1 MQIHSGTKGH
11 KYLACKCAGTSPPPN
26 LTAAP
31 CGFSALKFIFQISQS
46 SNKAAAFP
54 GALWRLDNSFSDTVM
69 FARVLSQCITLWGS
83 ACSHYQPE
91 PHLTV
96 NLLLL
101 QFTIRT
107 GCFKK
112 KPTAGTNTPAT
123 MRGPNRVNQPRINA
137 RRKNRKC
144 AGRILVSIGTT
155 CYLLIFPCTW
165 TQIRMY
171 TCSEGQ
177 DNLFCFANYFGSD

>member
-11 KYLACKCAGTSPPPN
+11 KYLACKCAGTGPPPN

-31 CGFSALKFIFQISQS
+31 CGFSALKFIFQISES
-46 SNKAAAFP
+46 SNKGAAFP

-101 QFTIRT
+101 QLTIRT

-112 KPTAGTNTPAT
+112 KLQQVQTLQLPCMALIESISPGL
-123 MRGPNRVNQPRINA
+123 MLG
-137 RRKNRKC
+137 
-144 AGRILVSIGTT
+144 GRTENVLEGFW
-155 CYLLIFPCTW
+155 YL
-165 TQIRMY
+165 
-171 TCSEGQ
+171 
-177 DNLFCFANYFGSD
+177 

>member
-54 GALWRLDNSFSDTVM
+54 GALWRLDNAFSDTVM

-112 KPTAGTNTPAT
+112 NLQQVQTLQLPCVALIESISPGL
-123 MRGPNRVNQPRINA
+123 MLG
-137 RRKNRKC
+137 
-144 AGRILVSIGTT
+144 GRTENVLEGFW
-155 CYLLIFPCTW
+155 YL
-165 TQIRMY
+165 
-171 TCSEGQ
+171 
-177 DNLFCFANYFGSD
+177 